1 MRFINISLVALAVA
15 LAITGCNNSK
25 SASQTSSD
33 QSATSASSAPAAN
46 SGGDSSGGATTSGG
60 EMPSYPGATVQAS
73 GTGSNMGTTATGKVL
88 TTGDS
93 FDKVYAW
100 YQHNT
105 PAGSEKSHVESPVQS
120 AVFMVG
126 DPSSGQN
133 SVTITV
139 QGGKTII
146 TIAKVKM

>member
-1 MRFINISLVALAVA
+1 MRFFNTSLVALAVA
-15 LAITGCNNSK
+15 LAIAGCNGSK
-25 SASQTSSD
+25 SSDTSSSTTSSD
-33 QSATSASSAPAAN
+33 QSAASSTAAPAAN
-46 SGGDSSGGATTSGG
+46 SGATTGG
-60 EMPSYPGATVQAS
+60 NEMPTYPGATVQAS

-93 FDKVYAW
+93 FDTVYAW
-100 YQHNT
+100 YQKNT

-133 SVTITV
+133 SVTITT
-139 QGGKTII
+139 QGGKTVI

>member
-1 MRFINISLVALAVA
+1 MRFFNTSLIALAVA
-15 LAITGCNNSK
+15 LAITGCNGSK
-25 SASQTSSD
+25 SSDTSSSSTTTSSD
-33 QSATSASSAPAAN
+33 QTTSAPAAN
-46 SGGDSSGGATTSGG
+46 SGATTGG
-60 EMPSYPGATVQAS
+60 NEMPTYPGATVQAS

-88 TTGDS
+88 TTTDS
-93 FDKVYAW
+93 FDTVYAW
-100 YQHNT
+100 YQKNT

-133 SVTITV
+133 SVTITT
-139 QGGKTII
+139 QGGKTVI

>member
-1 MRFINISLVALAVA
+1 MRFFNTSLIALAVA
-15 LAITGCNNSK
+15 LAITGCNGSK
-25 SASQTSSD
+25 SSDTSSSSTTTSSD
-33 QSATSASSAPAAN
+33 QTTAAPAAN
-46 SGGDSSGGATTSGG
+46 SGATTGG
-60 EMPSYPGATVQAS
+60 NEMPTYPGATVQAS

-88 TTGDS
+88 TTTDS
-93 FDKVYAW
+93 FDTVYAW
-100 YQHNT
+100 YQKNT

-133 SVTITV
+133 SVTITT
-139 QGGKTII
+139 QGGKTVI